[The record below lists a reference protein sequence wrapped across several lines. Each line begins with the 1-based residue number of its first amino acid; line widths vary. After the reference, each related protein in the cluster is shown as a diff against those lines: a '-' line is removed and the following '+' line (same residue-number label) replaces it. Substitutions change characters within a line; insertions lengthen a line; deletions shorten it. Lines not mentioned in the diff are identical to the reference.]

1 MWKTVVRRVLI
12 MIPQL
17 FVLSVLVFL
26 IGKMMPGDPFT
37 GIINSMPDIDAARI
51 EELREKAGL
60 NDPWSVQYKNWITK
74 IILHG
79 DFGVSYT
86 YKIPVKDKIKLP
98 AQNTLWLSLFTVM
111 LTYAIA
117 VPLGIRAGRYN
128 GSKFDKAVLIY
139 NFITYA
145 IPTFILSLLSLLLF
159 GYQLRIF
166 PTSGFVGLDS
176 IGNTGRYIASRIY
189 HMLLPA
195 MTAAVLR
202 TTGIVQYLRN
212 EVIDAKSQDYVK
224 TARSKGVPID
234 KVYSHH
240 IFRNSLLPIAA
251 FFGFTITGLLAGS
264 IFVETIFMYQ
274 GMGLLFIESIM
285 SRDYSVIN
293 ALTLLYGTLALFGSL
308 LSDIIMIIVDP
319 RIRIE

>member
-1 MWKTVVRRVLI
+1 MWKTIVRRILI

-17 FVLSVLVFL
+17 FVLSILVFL

-37 GIINSMPDIDAARI
+37 GLIGNPNIKASRI

-60 NDPWSVQYKNWITK
+60 NKPWPVQYKNWMERIL
-74 IILHG
+74 LHG

-86 YKIPVKDKIKLP
+86 YKIPVTDKIVLP
-98 AQNTLWLSLFTVM
+98 AQNTLWLSLLTVV

-117 VPLGIRAGRYN
+117 VPLGVRAGRYS
-128 GSKFDKAVLIY
+128 GSKFDKAVLVY
-139 NFITYA
+139 NFITFA
-145 IPTFILSLLSLLLF
+145 IPTFILGLLSLLLF
-159 GYQLRIF
+159 GYRLKFF
-166 PTSGFVGLDS
+166 PTSGFVGLEAMS
-176 IGNTGRYIASRIY
+176 GNGSFVVSRIY

-195 MTAAVLR
+195 LTAAILR
-202 TTGIVQYLRN
+202 TAGIVQYLRN

-224 TARSKGVPID
+224 TARSKGVPIN

-251 FFGFTITGLLAGS
+251 FFGFTVTGLLAGS
-264 IFVETIFMYQ
+264 IFIETIFMYQ
-274 GMGLLFIESIM
+274 GMGMLFIESIM
-285 SRDYSVIN
+285 ARDYSVIN
-293 ALTLLYGTLALFGSL
+293 ALTLMYGTLALFGSL
-308 LSDIIMIIVDP
+308 ISDIIMIIVDP

>member
-1 MWKTVVRRVLI
+1 

-17 FVLSVLVFL
+17 FILSVLVFL

-37 GIINSMPDIDAARI
+37 GLIGNPNIKASRI

-60 NDPWSVQYKNWITK
+60 NDPWPVQYKNWMGRIL
-74 IILHG
+74 LHG

-86 YKIPVKDKIKLP
+86 YGIPVTDKIKLP
-98 AQNTLWLSLFTVM
+98 AQNTLWLSLLTVV

-128 GSKFDKAVLIY
+128 GSKFDKAVLVY

-145 IPTFILSLLSLLLF
+145 IPTFILGLLSLLFF
-159 GYQLRIF
+159 GYRLRIF
-166 PTSGFVGLDS
+166 PTSGFVGLEAM
-176 IGNTGRYIASRIY
+176 GNSGRYVASRIY

-195 MTAAVLR
+195 ITAAVLR
-202 TTGIVQYLRN
+202 TTGVVQYLRN

-224 TARSKGVPID
+224 TARSKGIPID
-234 KVYSHH
+234 KVYTHH

-251 FFGFTITGLLAGS
+251 FFGFTVTGLLAGS
-264 IFVETIFMYQ
+264 IFIETIFMYQ
-274 GMGLLFIESIM
+274 GMGLLFIEAIM
-285 SRDYSVIN
+285 SRDYAIIN

-308 LSDIIMIIVDP
+308 ISDIIMIIVDP

>member
-1 MWKTVVRRVLI
+1 MWKTIIRRILI

-37 GIINSMPDIDAARI
+37 GLVGNPNIKASRI

-60 NDPWSVQYKNWITK
+60 NDPWPVQYKNWMGRIL
-74 IILHG
+74 LHG

-86 YKIPVKDKIKLP
+86 YGIPVTDKIKLP
-98 AQNTLWLSLFTVM
+98 AQNTLWLSLLTVV

-128 GSKFDKAVLIY
+128 GSKFDKAVLVY

-145 IPTFILSLLSLLLF
+145 IPTFILGLLSLLFF
-159 GYQLRIF
+159 GYRLRIF
-166 PTSGFVGLDS
+166 PTSGFVGLEAM
-176 IGNTGRYIASRIY
+176 GNSGRYVASRIY

-195 MTAAVLR
+195 ITAAVLR
-202 TTGIVQYLRN
+202 TTGVVQYLRN

-234 KVYSHH
+234 KVYTHH

-251 FFGFTITGLLAGS
+251 FFGFTVTGLLAGS
-264 IFVETIFMYQ
+264 IFIETIFMYQ
-274 GMGLLFIESIM
+274 GMGLLFIEAIM
-285 SRDYSVIN
+285 SRDYAIIN
-293 ALTLLYGTLALFGSL
+293 ALTLLYGTLTLFGSL
-308 LSDIIMIIVDP
+308 ISDIIMIIVDP